1 MRSQKVRALH
11 FWLEKPRHS
20 ELHVKEAYNWKQQ
33 EESIPEN
40 HKLHRAWTCKL
51 RIQDHSSTRNPSK
64 WQNHSLEAGG
74 QHF

>member
-20 ELHVKEAYNWKQQ
+20 ELHVKEAHNWKQQ

-40 HKLHRAWTCKL
+40 HKLHRPGLA
-51 RIQDHSSTRNPSK
+51 S
-64 WQNHSLEAGG
+64 
-74 QHF
+74 